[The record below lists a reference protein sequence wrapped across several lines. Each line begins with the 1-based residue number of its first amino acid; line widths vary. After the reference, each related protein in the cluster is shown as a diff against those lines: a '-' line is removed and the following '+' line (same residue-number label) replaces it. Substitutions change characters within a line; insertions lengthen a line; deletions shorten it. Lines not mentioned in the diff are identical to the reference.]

1 MDRKHVLL
9 FGTGGTIASELGE
22 NGLKSELSSEQ
33 LLKYLPDLEETCLRS
48 EHWVAVF
55 SAMCW

>member
-1 MDRKHVLL
+1 MNRKHVLL
-9 FGTGGTIASELGE
+9 IGTGGTIASELGE
-22 NGLKSELSSEQ
+22 NGLKPELSSEQ